1 MVSGEILPDAFEQ
14 LQLVW
19 AITWYQSQ
27 YASTASPHLPRLIQ
41 IYLQLMKEEVTE
53 YPEDAEIIHQLIIQ
67 FPPLKNPALPW
78 CTKKSLFLK
87 ITNRF
92 LLEKPT
98 TPIQAAVVPVYLNK
112 LHAMHTMLCRWH
124 SKLKRVQTVKALGE
138 EGYRRRREL
147 QLTGIIR
154 HWHMQVFKKKPN

>member
-1 MVSGEILPDAFEQ
+1 MASGEIFPDAFEQ

-19 AITWYQSQ
+19 AISWYQSQ
-27 YASTASPHLPRLIQ
+27 YASTANRHLPRLIQ
-41 IYLQLMKEEVTE
+41 IYLQLLTEEVIE
-53 YPEDAEIIHQLIIQ
+53 YSEDAEIIHQLMLQ
-67 FPPLKNPALPW
+67 FPPLKNLALPW
-78 CTKKSLFLK
+78 CSKKSLFLK
-87 ITNRF
+87 ITNRY
-92 LLEKPT
+92 LLEMPT
-98 TPIQAAVVPVYLNK
+98 TPIQAAVVPVYLNR
-112 LHAMHTMLCRWH
+112 LHAMHTMLRRWH